1 MGQGIL
7 SITWANRWRS
17 LSMANASAVAIER
30 MTMACFRSASAMG
43 LLPRGNGLD
52 MPHGGGIPTRLGI
65 GAIFLLPTTDDGNRT
80 PKQTS
85 TCKFLKLPCTK
96 FPSTPRKVLFLKSAT
111 RNHKHAYAINSR
123 ENVPHRR
130 EDIYTPHG
138 TTENQQNTATER
150 PTHQAASTS
159 IQHVRAP
166 D

>member
-65 GAIFLLPTTDDGNRT
+65 GAIFLLPTTDDGNRRASKLQLASFH
-80 PKQTS
+80 PHPEKFFSSNPQLGITS
-85 TCKFLKLPCTK
+85 THTQSTHERMCHTDARISTHRTAQQRTSK
-96 FPSTPRKVLFLKSAT
+96 TPRPNDPHTKLQAPAS
-111 RNHKHAYAINSR
+111 SMC
-123 ENVPHRR
+123 VPLTKR
-130 EDIYTPHG
+130 
-138 TTENQQNTATER
+138 TAD
-150 PTHQAASTS
+150 A
-159 IQHVRAP
+159 
-166 D
+166 